1 MTQPVFT
8 HSKYAI
14 VGAGLMGRLL
24 AVALAQRGAQV
35 DLFDKGDSA
44 ASGAAAR
51 IAAAMLAPLAE
62 SAITE
67 DSVVRM
73 GIHSLP
79 RWKDLISALSKPVFF
94 SKMAPSFCGI
104 DKMRVRLNVLPI
116 TWKRIVAITLS

>member
-1 MTQPVFT
+1 MVNSASFSN
-8 HSKYAI
+8 SKFAI
-14 VGAGLMGRLL
+14 VGGGLMGRLL
-24 AVALAQRGAQV
+24 AVALARQDAQV
-35 DLFDKGDSA
+35 ELFDKGHSN

-79 RWKDLISALSKPVFF
+79 RWKELISQLSTQYFF
-94 SKMAPSFCGI
+94 NKMAH
-104 DKMRVRLNVLPI
+104 
-116 TWKRIVAITLS
+116 

>member
-1 MTQPVFT
+1 M

-35 DLFDKGDSA
+35 DLFDQGGSD

-67 DSVVRM
+67 DSQ
-73 GIHSLP
+73 I
-79 RWKDLISALSKPVFF
+79 DLYKAYIYLVKVNS
-94 SKMAPSFCGI
+94 I
-104 DKMRVRLNVLPI
+104 
-116 TWKRIVAITLS
+116 IVNY